1 MNEMSDHKGAQQAR
15 MRWPLVAATA
25 AWAAVI
31 FAASSIPGSGVPSG
45 FGGMAHYAEYAVFG
59 ALLRLVL
66 ATTPGHPEP
75 VLSATA
81 AASAYGV
88 TDEIHQAF
96 VPMRTPD
103 PIDWAVDTM
112 GALTGAWLAGVFL
125 RAVSARRS
133 RQ

>member
-1 MNEMSDHKGAQQAR
+1 MNDPEGADETR
-15 MRWPLVAATA
+15 MRWPLVMATA
-25 AWAAVI
+25 SWAAII
-31 FAASSIPGSGVPSG
+31 FAASSVPGSGVPSG
-45 FGGMAHYAEYAVFG
+45 FGGVAHYAEYAVFG

-103 PIDWAVDTM
+103 PVDWAVDTM
-112 GALTGAWLAGVFL
+112 GALSGAWLAGVFL
-125 RAVSARRS
+125 RAVRARRS

>member
-1 MNEMSDHKGAQQAR
+1 MNRSTPTRTTREPR
-15 MRWPLVAATA
+15 FRWPLMLLTA

-31 FAASSIPGSGVPSG
+31 FAASSVPGSGVPSG
-45 FGGMAHYAEYAVFG
+45 FGGAAHYAEYAVFG

-66 ATTPGHPEP
+66 ATASGHREP
-75 VLSATA
+75 ILSATA

-103 PIDWAVDTM
+103 PIDWVVDTM
-112 GALTGAWLAGVFL
+112 GALSGAWLATVLL
-125 RAVSARRS
+125 RALADRRS